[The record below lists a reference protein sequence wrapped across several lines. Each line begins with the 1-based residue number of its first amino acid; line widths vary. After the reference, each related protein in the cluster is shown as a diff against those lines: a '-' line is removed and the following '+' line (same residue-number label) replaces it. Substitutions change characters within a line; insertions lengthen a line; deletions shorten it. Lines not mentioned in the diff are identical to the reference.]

1 MSEDKKLDLLMD
13 LAKLLKKYGPEPFE
27 NLSESISSLEI
38 TERLKKLLE
47 GPVSISRSV
56 STPLDSGADRV
67 PRTVREKLEAL
78 KNSEPQKYEL
88 LASFHA
94 SLFTKVFLPT
104 LRDIRNFARDHGL
117 HEITSKGRSDAIA
130 QLIKQLIPLSYEDLR
145 EKLTSS
151 RLHRDGDRSLEAWS
165 DLILGKSKNG

>member
-27 NLSESISSLEI
+27 NLAESISSLEI
-38 TERLKKLLE
+38 TERLKKLLK
-47 GPVSISRSV
+47 GSVSISRSV
-56 STPLDSGADRV
+56 SIPLDSGADRV

-78 KNSEPQKYEL
+78 RNSEPQKYEL
-88 LASFHA
+88 LINFHA
-94 SLFTKVFLPT
+94 SLLAKVILPA
-104 LRDIRNFARDHGL
+104 LRDIRDFTRDHGL
-117 HEITSKGRSDAIA
+117 HEITSKGRSDAVS

-145 EKLTSS
+145 EKLSS
-151 RLHRDGDRSLEAWS
+151 LRLHRDGDRSLEAWS

>member
-27 NLSESISSLEI
+27 NLAESISSLEI
-38 TERLKKLLE
+38 TERLKKLLK
-47 GPVSISRSV
+47 GSVSISRSV
-56 STPLDSGADRV
+56 STPLDSGVDRV

-78 KNSEPQKYEL
+78 KNSEPLKYEL
-88 LASFHA
+88 LTSFHA
-94 SLFTKVFLPT
+94 SLFTKVLLPT
-104 LRDIRNFARDHGL
+104 LRDIRDFARDHEL
-117 HEITSKGRSDAIA
+117 HEITSKGRSDAIS

-145 EKLTSS
+145 EKLASS

-165 DLILGKSKNG
+165 NLILGKPKNG